1 MNRFAW
7 IVLGIVTVG
16 LLGGIVWY
24 AGRTGMT
31 TSATA
36 YQAEDPARPVV
47 VVEPASFDFGTINA
61 VDEQTKT
68 VTLRNDGQSPLEV
81 TEVTTS
87 CDCTF
92 ATIALPDGT
101 TSPEF
106 TMHGRSNWS
115 GTIAPGESATVTI
128 IYRPAVMPVT
138 GTVSR
143 GVNIRT
149 NDPVNPVSTIGFE
162 ATVQ

>member
-7 IVLGIVTVG
+7 IVLGLVTVG

-31 TSATA
+31 SSAA
-36 YQAEDPARPVV
+36 QYSAEDSARPVA
-47 VVEPASFDFGTINA
+47 VVEPASFNLGTINA

-68 VTLRNDGQSPLEV
+68 VTLRNAGLSPLAV

-101 TSPEF
+101 SSPEF
-106 TMHGRSNWS
+106 TMHGRSSWS
-115 GTIAPGESATVTI
+115 GELAPGESATVTVT
-128 IYRPAVMPVT
+128 YRPAVMPVT
-138 GTVSR
+138 GRVTR

-149 NDPVNPVSTIGFE
+149 NDPVTPVSTISFE